1 MFGKPKKG
9 KPIAK
14 PLTVEERSKKR
25 TRTFIMLGLSL
36 GMLIASLDQTVV
48 GTSLP
53 KIVGDGVL
61 HFIGRPLS
69 RKAP

>member
-1 MFGKPKKG
+1 MLFGKPKKDRS
-9 KPIAK
+9 IAK
-14 PLTVEERSKKR
+14 PLTIEERSKKR

-53 KIVGDGVL
+53 K
-61 HFIGRPLS
+61 
-69 RKAP
+69 